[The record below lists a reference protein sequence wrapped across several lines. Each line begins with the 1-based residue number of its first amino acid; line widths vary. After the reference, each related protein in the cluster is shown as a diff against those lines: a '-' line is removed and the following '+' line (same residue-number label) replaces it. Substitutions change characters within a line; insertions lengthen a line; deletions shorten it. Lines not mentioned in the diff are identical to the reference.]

1 MRCISAV
8 LLTIMLISSVVAL
21 TFCPSVDG
29 ETIDKDGFYYE
40 ITGPDTVTLYEY
52 DNDTEPDVVIPEIVP
67 DTSYMVTAI
76 TATFDQECIIN
87 ISIPGTVRSLDGNC
101 FIAPNLTTITV
112 AGGTFFKAVDGVL
125 FNFNQSK
132 LIKYP
137 CGKTDSEYTVSD
149 LVVEIAPY
157 AFEDAKVEK
166 VTTGD
171 NLVII
176 GNGAFYNTESMTTIV
191 IPESSSLTMI
201 GDNAFCNSAIT
212 SIALPW
218 TLSFLGSYA
227 FENTKLTTVTV
238 STNIEHIGTAA
249 FSRCSLLTAFVSES
263 SSYTVEDGVL
273 FHKSKNIKSLTAYP
287 SGKGG
292 AEYTIPADVNS
303 IEPSAFCG
311 TVNLEKVTLNNN
323 LTSVPEMSFYDCGS
337 LKSIDLSQTASIG
350 NMAFYGCEKL
360 TGVEFSDRLTY
371 IGYGAFSSTAIQSI
385 DIPSGVTLIG
395 IGAFSD
401 CMNLNGITF
410 AESNKATVS
419 SNILYGCLNLQNITI
434 NSKDLKLEEDSLSV
448 GMSEH
453 NKATVNV
460 LVPSGYKIPD
470 NASNEFTT
478 LNVSYIGE
486 RPYPWVNIVGAV
498 VCGLGI
504 IGILYGMRQV

>member
-1 MRCISAV
+1 MRCIPAV
-8 LLTIMLISSVVAL
+8 LLTMMLISSVVAL
-21 TFCPSVDG
+21 ASCPSVDG
-29 ETIDKDGFYYE
+29 ETIDKDGFSYR

-67 DTSYMVTAI
+67 DTSYKVTAI
-76 TATFDQECIIN
+76 TATFEQECIIT
-87 ISIPGTVRSLDGNC
+87 ISIPQYVKSIEGNC

-137 CGKTDSEYTVSD
+137 CGKTDSEYTVPD
-149 LVVEIAPY
+149 LVVEISPY

-191 IPESSSLTMI
+191 IPESSSVTMI
-201 GDNAFCNSAIT
+201 GENAFCNSAIT

-227 FENTKLTTVTV
+227 FENTQLTTVTI
-238 STNIEHIGTAA
+238 SPNLEHIGTAA
-249 FSRCSLLTAFVSES
+249 FSKCSLLTAFFSES

-273 FHKSKNIKSLTAYP
+273 FHKSENIKSLTAYP
-287 SGKGG
+287 SGKAGT
-292 AEYTIPADVNS
+292 EYTIPADVSS

-311 TVNLEKVTLNNN
+311 TVNLEKVTLNKS
-323 LTSVPEMSFYDCGS
+323 LVSVPEMSFYDCGS

-350 NMAFYGCEKL
+350 NMAFYRCEKL
-360 TGVEFSDRLTY
+360 TGVEFSDSLTY
-371 IGYGAFSSTAIQSI
+371 IGYGAFSSTAIESI
-385 DIPSGVTLIG
+385 DIPSSVTFIG
-395 IGAFSD
+395 MGAFSD
-401 CMNLNGITF
+401 CMNLKGITF
-410 AESNKATVS
+410 AESIKATAS
-419 SNILYGCLNLQNITI
+419 SSILYGCLNLQNITI
-434 NSKDLKLEEDSLSV
+434 NSKDLKLEEGSLCV

-460 LVPSGYKIPD
+460 LVPSGYVIPD
-470 NASNEFTT
+470 NASDEYTT
-478 LNVSYIGE
+478 IIPSYIGE
-486 RPYPWVNIVGAV
+486 RPYPWVNIIGAV
-498 VCGLGI
+498 VCAIGI